1 MRRRHDIIAPRLKDH
16 QLLLRACTA
25 AALVEVGKVKR
36 QQKWQRMEVSER
48 LADLKA
54 TLIR

>member
-1 MRRRHDIIAPRLKDH
+1 MRRRHDVIALRLKDH

-25 AALVEVGKVKR
+25 VAVEMGIVNR

-48 LADLKA
+48 LANLKA
-54 TLIR
+54 IPIR